1 MASSPNVELE
11 PHNMAEYNTASEP
24 MLFNPSEGVEK
35 PDMPAV
41 QDHAVA
47 AAVERLNEGKPDAT
61 TESQAPQ
68 DVGEGWDPSLHESPP
83 RRNRDGAWA
92 KLRGRPKTAQKP
104 EAPRRS
110 FVNAAPDPVSVDT
123 QNPQPE
129 QTAPADD
136 AAIQSSAE
144 VSVGLFLAAG
154 SFVFGEDFAPDDKR
168 EQSVLVANFAAY
180 YKASGCPDLP
190 PGLALA
196 AGLAVYI
203 GKRWSRP
210 AVVEKRKSIFAWIT
224 EKIKKMRGE

>member
-1 MASSPNVELE
+1 MELE
-11 PHNMAEYNTASEP
+11 PHNMAEDNTASEP

-47 AAVERLNEGKPDAT
+47 AAVERLNEGSEAT
-61 TESQAPQ
+61 AAAPQ
-68 DVGEGWDPSLHESPP
+68 PQAAADGWDASLHESPP
-83 RRNRDGAWA
+83 RRNRDGEWA
-92 KLRGRPKTAQKP
+92 KLRGRPKATQKP
-104 EAPRRS
+104 ETPRRS
-110 FVNAAPDPVSVDT
+110 FVNTTPDPVATDT

-144 VSVGLFLAAG
+144 VSAGLFLAAG

-168 EQSVLVANFAAY
+168 EQNVLVANFAAY

-196 AGLAVYI
+196 AGLAVYV